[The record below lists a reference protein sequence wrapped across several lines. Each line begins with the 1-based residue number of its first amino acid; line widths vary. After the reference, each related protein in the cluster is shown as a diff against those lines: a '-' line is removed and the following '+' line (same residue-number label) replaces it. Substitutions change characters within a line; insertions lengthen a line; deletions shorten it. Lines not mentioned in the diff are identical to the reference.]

1 MEPKE
6 MVQMSLF
13 TKEKLS
19 HRSGKQAC
27 GYQRGKGGGGEIN
40 WDIGMTYTH
49 YYT

>member
-1 MEPKE
+1 

-19 HRSGKQAC
+19 HRSGKQAY
-27 GYQRGKGGGGEIN
+27 GYQGGKGGGGEIN